1 MMLQDFWKIWV
12 FHLIIARYFQVIKVS
27 HNYYDSLNTYLENFI
42 DGKEF
47 LLLNADEVKAMI
59 PPIGLA
65 KKIIRL
71 LPSSKV
77 TF

>member
-1 MMLQDFWKIWV
+1 MLYKCLD
-12 FHLIIARYFQVIKVS
+12 
-27 HNYYDSLNTYLENFI
+27 NFI
-42 DGKEF
+42 DGREF

-71 LPSSKV
+71 ISKV
-77 TF
+77 TIVSACACLIVTLLLTE